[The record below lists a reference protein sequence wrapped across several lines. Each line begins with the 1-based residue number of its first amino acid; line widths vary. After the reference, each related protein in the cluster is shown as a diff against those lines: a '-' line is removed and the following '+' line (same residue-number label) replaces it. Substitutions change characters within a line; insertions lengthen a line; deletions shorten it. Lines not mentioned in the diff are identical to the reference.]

1 MKKIIHTHHKRT
13 YSTWRHMKNRCL
25 NKNYPKYNHYGGKG
39 VVVCERWLNSFEDFL
54 NDMGERPVGMT
65 LDRINND
72 GNYEPDNCR
81 WATNIQQLNNTSKN
95 KYIMYKDQT
104 LTLSEWSRVLGL
116 NYELIKSR
124 LLNGWSIEKTFTTPK
139 RGSV

>member
-1 MKKIIHTHHKRT
+1 
-13 YSTWRHMKNRCL
+13 
-25 NKNYPKYNHYGGKG
+25 
-39 VVVCERWLNSFEDFL
+39 
-54 NDMGERPVGMT
+54 
-65 LDRINND
+65 
-72 GNYEPDNCR
+72 
-81 WATNIQQLNNTSKN
+81 
-95 KYIMYKDQT
+95 MYKDQT

>member
-1 MKKIIHTHHKRT
+1 
-13 YSTWRHMKNRCL
+13 MKNRCL